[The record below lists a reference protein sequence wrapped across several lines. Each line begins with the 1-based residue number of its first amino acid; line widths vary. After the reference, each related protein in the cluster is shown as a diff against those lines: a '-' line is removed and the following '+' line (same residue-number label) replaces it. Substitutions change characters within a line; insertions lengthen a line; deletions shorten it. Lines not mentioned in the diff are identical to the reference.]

1 LHLSCRIEIA
11 SIPTIKKANW
21 IFTKPTIN
29 RQGEEMKLHTPIVL
43 SWRSALAAVL
53 TALWLLSS
61 AYAQAPAKP
70 KSIWQIQKVPLKG
83 LLAVGVSADSANDVW
98 VVGNGSLHFDGKT
111 WTQIPIAQ
119 ETGNPD
125 LVLNSVAALSPS
137 NVWAVGFFENSKGFD
152 TEVIQHFDGKA
163 WRNVKDLNLV
173 GKQVDNGTVLSEAL
187 VSIAALSPTDL
198 WAAGYLLEQSGTQQF
213 LVPFIE
219 HFNGKKWS
227 LSGAPFATGN
237 DLLIGVNGIAP
248 ISDKD
253 VWMTAFDDINGQ
265 DGQGEIFHF
274 DGRTWSLSATADA
287 GASTFRAV
295 AAISS
300 GDVWAVGD
308 QNDLQNTLIE
318 HFDGNQWTVIPSPTP
333 ANTQVVELW
342 GVTAI
347 SSKDV
352 WASGF
357 QEGFDGKNSPLVL
370 HWDGKKWSVVPAPSE
385 GTRSTTTFGIASVAP
400 GDVWVAGSFLSN
412 HQPFEQPFVLFT
424 NQAK

>member
-1 LHLSCRIEIA
+1 
-11 SIPTIKKANW
+11 
-21 IFTKPTIN
+21 
-29 RQGEEMKLHTPIVL
+29 MKLHTPIVL
-43 SWRSALAAVL
+43 AWRSALAAVL

-70 KSIWQIQKVPLKG
+70 KSIWQVQKVPLKG

-125 LVLNSVAALSPS
+125 LVLNSVVALSPT
-137 NVWAVGFFENSKGFD
+137 NVWAVGFFENSKSFD
-152 TEVIQHFDGKA
+152 TEVVQHFDGKA
-163 WRNVKDLNLV
+163 WRNVQDLNLV
-173 GKQVDNGTVLSEAL
+173 GKQVDNATVLSEAL

-198 WAAGYLLEQSGTQQF
+198 WAAGYLLAQTGSQQF

-227 LSGAPFATGN
+227 LSGAPFATGS
-237 DLLIGVNGIAP
+237 DLLVGVNGIAP
-248 ISDKD
+248 ISDTD

-274 DGRTWSLSATADA
+274 DGHTWSLFATADA
-287 GASTFRAV
+287 RASTFRAV

-318 HFDGNQWTVIPSPTP
+318 HFDGKQWTVIPSPTP

-357 QEGFDGKNSPLVL
+357 QEGLDGKNSPLVL
-370 HWDGKKWSVVPAPSE
+370 HWNGTKWSLVPAPSE

-412 HQPFEQPFVLFT
+412 HEPFEQPFVLFT

>member
-1 LHLSCRIEIA
+1 
-11 SIPTIKKANW
+11 
-21 IFTKPTIN
+21 
-29 RQGEEMKLHTPIVL
+29 
-43 SWRSALAAVL
+43 
-53 TALWLLSS
+53 
-61 AYAQAPAKP
+61 
-70 KSIWQIQKVPLKG
+70 
-83 LLAVGVSADSANDVW
+83 
-98 VVGNGSLHFDGKT
+98 LHFDGKT

-173 GKQVDNGTVLSEAL
+173 GKQVDNATVLSEAL

-198 WAAGYLLEQSGTQQF
+198 WAAGYLLAQSGTQQF

-227 LSGAPFATGN
+227 LSGTPFATGN

-248 ISDKD
+248 ISDTD
-253 VWMTAFDDINGQ
+253 VWMTALDDINGQ

-274 DGRTWSLSATADA
+274 DGHTWSLFATADA
-287 GASTFRAV
+287 RASTFRAV

-370 HWDGKKWSVVPAPSE
+370 HWDGNKWSLVPAPSE

-412 HQPFEQPFVLFT
+412 HEPFEQPFVLST